1 MKSQPTPLMQV
12 LHVALPT
19 LFLAM
24 SAAFITIPYQLGE
37 WPGQATANLRHAV
50 PGIHLS

>member
-1 MKSQPTPLMQV
+1 MKFQPTPVMRV

-24 SAAFITIPYQLGE
+24 SAAFIAIPYQLGQ
-37 WPGQATANLRHAV
+37 WPGHALDNLRAAV